1 VIIFDLFCVNSH
13 IISKHWQEM
22 QVSLTDW
29 VWVALNVLYVSNI
42 NRRLPRHIG
51 DLDTIAIFWRV
62 FVKYTQALP

>member
-1 VIIFDLFCVNSH
+1 
-13 IISKHWQEM
+13 M